1 MNIFGLYRLKDGYS
15 RESLPNFHSDS
26 RLDDQT
32 SGWWIVYLDETGS
45 PYYVDTYHIYRS
57 ICSSKRADCT
67 IEKKLLSEAHI
78 GQRITDSSKI
88 GYANIFLENHLIDL
102 ILKKDNTFLIRSA
115 NSEFYYQGSIKS
127 SEQVDTYFEEI
138 CDLREF
144 TFTSQD
150 SVYKYNSK
158 DLVEYVQLH
167 FEQFFNWYGRSG
179 GFLVKIDAKPL
190 TCKSDLNLLQSI
202 LDQNY
207 TYTISSND
215 IKRLEEIVEQ
225 DGDSGS
231 QAVLAFATLYNSYMS
246 ELSKLKSTA
255 RRALKERR
263 EIVWK
268 LEE

>member
-1 MNIFGLYRLKDGYS
+1 MNIFGLYKLKDGYS

-32 SGWWIVYLDETGS
+32 SGWWVVYLDETGS
-45 PYYVDTYHIYRS
+45 PHYVDTYHIYRG
-57 ICSSKRADCT
+57 ICSSKRSDSA
-67 IEKKLLSEAHI
+67 IPNKLLADAHI

-102 ILKKDNTFLIRSA
+102 ILKKDNTFLIRNA

-127 SEQVDTYFEEI
+127 SEIVDSYFEEI

-144 TFTSQD
+144 TFATLD

-167 FEQFFNWYGRSG
+167 FEQFYNWHGKSG
-179 GFLVKIDAKPL
+179 GVLVKLDAKPL
-190 TCKSDLNLLQSI
+190 SCKSDLNLLQSI

-207 TYTISSND
+207 TYTIISND
-215 IKRLEEIVEQ
+215 IKRLEEIVER

-231 QAVLAFATLYNSYMS
+231 QAVLEFATLYNRYMS
-246 ELSKLKSTA
+246 ELRKLKSTA
-255 RRALKERR
+255 SMALEERR
-263 EIVWK
+263 EVVRK

>member
-32 SGWWIVYLDETGS
+32 SGWWIVCLDKTSS
-45 PYYVDTYHIYRS
+45 PYYVDTYHIYRTMRMS
-57 ICSSKRADCT
+57 NKPDFTVES
-67 IEKKLLSEAHI
+67 KLLSEAHI

-127 SEQVDTYFEEI
+127 SEQVDSYFEEI

-144 TFTSQD
+144 TFTTQD

-167 FEQFFNWYGRSG
+167 FEQFFNWHGKSG
-179 GFLVKIDAKPL
+179 GFLVKLDAKPL
-190 TCKSDLNLLQSI
+190 SCKSDLNLLQSI
-202 LDQNY
+202 LAQNY

-215 IKRLEEIVEQ
+215 IKRLEEIVER
-225 DGDSGS
+225 DGDKGS
-231 QAVLAFATLYNSYMS
+231 QEVLEFATLYNSYMS

-255 RRALKERR
+255 GMALEERKE
-263 EIVWK
+263 VVKK